1 MTDRA
6 FVDATM
12 LLVRIVPRV
21 FATGRLA
28 LKGGTAINL
37 YFDDAPRLSVDLDLV
52 FTTLGLL
59 REEALAAINAEMRR
73 LVDALSADG
82 LSATAAV
89 AADLGEI
96 GLVVSD
102 GNAQVKVET
111 NVVFRGTLLPPVVRP
126 LSPGAVELLRAEA
139 PATVVDRAEVF
150 AGKFM
155 AALDRQHPRDLFDVW
170 RLYERGTVEPDM
182 LSAFVVYLCGH
193 NRPAHEVLDSPER
206 LLAEDYE
213 RALVGMIRGEV
224 PTLEA
229 LLASRARL
237 RRDIVEG
244 LAQSDRAFLAGFF
257 NGEPDWSLLK
267 YPHAN
272 ELPALVWKRRN
283 LEVFR
288 SKRPGEFTRQNARL
302 AELLA

>member
-73 LVDALSADG
+73 IVDALSADG

-213 RALVGMIRGEV
+213 RALVGLIRGEV

>member
-37 YFDDAPRLSVDLDLV
+37 SFDDAPRLSVDLDLV

>member
-37 YFDDAPRLSVDLDLV
+37 YFDDAPRFSVDLDLV

-73 LVDALSADG
+73 IVDALSADG

-224 PTLEA
+224 PTLES

>member
-73 LVDALSADG
+73 IVDALSADG

-102 GNAQVKVET
+102 GNAPVKVET

-224 PTLEA
+224 PTLES

-288 SKRPGEFTRQNARL
+288 SKRPDEFTRQNARL

>member
-73 LVDALSADG
+73 IVDALSADG

-170 RLYERGTVEPDM
+170 RLYERGTVEPDL

-213 RALVGMIRGEV
+213 RALVGLIRGEV

-288 SKRPGEFTRQNARL
+288 SKRPDEFTRQNARL

>member
-1 MTDRA
+1 M
-6 FVDATM
+6 
-12 LLVRIVPRV
+12 
-21 FATGRLA
+21 
-28 LKGGTAINL
+28 
-37 YFDDAPRLSVDLDLV
+37 
-52 FTTLGLL
+52 
-59 REEALAAINAEMRR
+59 
-73 LVDALSADG
+73 
-82 LSATAAV
+82 

-224 PTLEA
+224 PTLES

-288 SKRPGEFTRQNARL
+288 SKRPDEFTRQNARL

>member
-213 RALVGMIRGEV
+213 RALVGLIRGEV

-288 SKRPGEFTRQNARL
+288 SKRPDEFTRQNARL

>member
-37 YFDDAPRLSVDLDLV
+37 YFDDAPRFSVDLDLV

-73 LVDALSADG
+73 IVDALSADG

-224 PTLEA
+224 PTLED
-229 LLASRARL
+229 LIESRARL
-237 RRDIVEG
+237 RRDISQG
-244 LAQSDRAFLAGFF
+244 LAESDRVSS
-257 NGEPDWSLLK
+257 PDSSAVSRIGRCWCTHMQMSCQRWLGSS
-267 YPHAN
+267 
-272 ELPALVWKRRN
+272 RT
-283 LEVFR
+283 
-288 SKRPGEFTRQNARL
+288 S
-302 AELLA
+302 

>member
-73 LVDALSADG
+73 IVDALSADG

-139 PATVVDRAEVF
+139 PAMVVDRAEVF

>member
-73 LVDALSADG
+73 IVDALSADG
-82 LSATAAV
+82 LSATASV

-224 PTLEA
+224 PTLES

-288 SKRPGEFTRQNARL
+288 SKRPDEFTRQNARL

>member
-73 LVDALSADG
+73 IVDALSADG

-139 PATVVDRAEVF
+139 PATVVDR
-150 AGKFM
+150 
-155 AALDRQHPRDLFDVW
+155 
-170 RLYERGTVEPDM
+170 
-182 LSAFVVYLCGH
+182 
-193 NRPAHEVLDSPER
+193 
-206 LLAEDYE
+206 
-213 RALVGMIRGEV
+213 
-224 PTLEA
+224 
-229 LLASRARL
+229 
-237 RRDIVEG
+237 
-244 LAQSDRAFLAGFF
+244 
-257 NGEPDWSLLK
+257 
-267 YPHAN
+267 
-272 ELPALVWKRRN
+272 
-283 LEVFR
+283 
-288 SKRPGEFTRQNARL
+288 
-302 AELLA
+302 

>member
-21 FATGRLA
+21 VATGRLA

-73 LVDALSADG
+73 IVDALSADG

-224 PTLEA
+224 PTLES

-288 SKRPGEFTRQNARL
+288 SKRPDEFTRQNARL

>member
-37 YFDDAPRLSVDLDLV
+37 YFDDAPRFSVDLDLV

-73 LVDALSADG
+73 IVDALSADG

>member
-1 MTDRA
+1 M
-6 FVDATM
+6 
-12 LLVRIVPRV
+12 
-21 FATGRLA
+21 
-28 LKGGTAINL
+28 
-37 YFDDAPRLSVDLDLV
+37 
-52 FTTLGLL
+52 
-59 REEALAAINAEMRR
+59 
-73 LVDALSADG
+73 
-82 LSATAAV
+82 
-89 AADLGEI
+89 
-96 GLVVSD
+96 
-102 GNAQVKVET
+102 
-111 NVVFRGTLLPPVVRP
+111 
-126 LSPGAVELLRAEA
+126 LRAEA

-224 PTLEA
+224 PTLDS

>member
-73 LVDALSADG
+73 IVDALSADG

-224 PTLEA
+224 PTLES